1 MLDSI
6 ANKLDTLV
14 RELRPIEKSILDER
28 LWVEEPRTLEDIG
41 KAFGLT
47 RERVR
52 RKQNELEQK
61 IEACFN
67 ESGKTAI
74 LELAEN
80 VDVVDAYSQVVAQ
93 IRRSAPHASPK
104 VHRILIYSL
113 IDFAAYTTINGVL
126 ISKHAIDAMEK
137 MKSVARENADA
148 CGLIDREQ
156 LIDTI
161 PGLALRRH
169 FRWFLQQCG
178 LREIFGMFTL
188 RVTRKAKLKAALLAL
203 GRPAT
208 RPELAEMCSL
218 TNKIA
223 SAALSSMPEI
233 VRISRTQWA
242 LADWGLH
249 EYRGIVEEIVDYISR
264 AGGVAEVEPLIEDIA
279 DQFDVKRWS
288 VRAYMQTP
296 KFQMRDGLIQVA
308 PQTSQHMKPLSEVVH
323 GYGNE
328 GLPYWTFPVLERY
341 FRGYSIVGVP
351 FEIAAYLGCPR
362 DGATT
367 LKLRNIPDCRHLTIQ
382 WYLSSTTK
390 ASIGFVRDALE
401 RQNLAAGQMA
411 RLTLVGEREVELHAH
426 TSSQDDVVAS
436 HQLTTAKVN

>member
-1 MLDSI
+1 MLDSA
-6 ANKLDTLV
+6 ANNLDTIL
-14 RELRPIEKSILDER
+14 RELRPVEKTILDER

-41 KAFGLT
+41 NAFGLT

-52 RKQNELEQK
+52 QKQTELERK
-61 IEACFN
+61 IEACFS
-67 ESGKTAI
+67 ESSKTAM
-74 LELAEN
+74 LTLAEN
-80 VDVVDAYSQVVAQ
+80 MDDIHPYSQVDAQ
-93 IRRSAPHASPK
+93 IHEAVPDASPRA
-104 VHRILIYSL
+104 HRILIRSL
-113 IDFAAYTTINGVL
+113 LAFAEFTTVNGVL
-126 ISKHAIDAMEK
+126 ISKHALDSVAR
-137 MKSVARENADA
+137 MKSVVQENADT

-156 LIDTI
+156 LFHTI
-161 PGLALRRH
+161 PELTLRRH

-178 LREIFGMFTL
+178 LHEIFGMFTL

-208 RPELAEMCSL
+208 RPELAEMCGL

-223 SAALSSMPEI
+223 SATLSSMPEI

-242 LADWGLH
+242 PTAWGLH
-249 EYRGIVEEIVDYISR
+249 EYRGIVQEIVDYISR

-279 DQFDVKRWS
+279 DRFDVKRWS

-308 PQTSQHMKPLSEVVH
+308 PHTSQHMKPLSEVVH
-323 GYGNE
+323 GYGEE

-351 FEIAAYLGCPR
+351 FEIAAYLGCPP

-367 LKLRNIPDCRHLTIQ
+367 LKLRNVPDCRHLTIQ

-401 RQNLAAGQMA
+401 RQNLSAGQIA
-411 RLTLVGEREVELHAH
+411 RLTLAGEGEVELHAH
-426 TSSQDDVVAS
+426 ASSQDDVVNS
-436 HQLTTAKVN
+436 HQGTPATVN